1 MAVDIG
7 IAIFNVVF
15 VAGLFVLSLA
25 GLLTWVERKQSAVM
39 QDRIGANRADL
50 FGWDP
55 KLLRPIRRLGL
66 FHPIADGLK
75 MILKEDYIPPQA
87 NKFLFNLAP
96 FVSLFFG
103 LIGFAVI
110 PFCDKFTFAG
120 RQVAVQVAPLNI
132 GILYVFAVLSMG
144 IYGVFLAGYSSKNN
158 WAYLG
163 GLRASALMLSTEIA
177 IGISIIGVVMLYGSM
192 EIGDIIRA
200 QQMGPADLLFGF
212 LPKWGI
218 LMQPLGF
225 ILFLAAGIAAT
236 KRIPFDMPEGESE
249 IIGYFVEYSGMKFGI
264 FMMTD
269 FVETIVIAGLTT
281 ALFLGGWHIP
291 WFYPEHTGGWVTVL
305 QVLTFALKTCFMCWF
320 MVLVRWTLPRFR
332 YDQAMRLGWMGLF
345 PLALANIVVTG
356 LVKVL
361 TSG

>member
-1 MAVDIG
+1 MWVDIG
-7 IAIFNVVF
+7 ITVFNVL

-75 MILKEDYIPPQA
+75 MFLKEDYIPPEA
-87 NKFLFNLAP
+87 NKLLFSLAP
-96 FVSLFFG
+96 FLSLFCG
-103 LIGFAVI
+103 LIAFAVI
-110 PFCDKFTFAG
+110 PFCDKF
-120 RQVAVQVAPLNI
+120 QVWGKTVSVQVASLDI
-132 GILYVFAVLSMG
+132 GVLYIFAALSMG
-144 IYGVFLAGYSSKNN
+144 IYGVFLAGYTSKNN

-163 GLRASALMLSTEIA
+163 ALRASALMLSSEIA
-177 IGISIIGVVMLYGSM
+177 IGVSIIGVVMLYGSM
-192 EIGDIIRA
+192 EIGDIVRA
-200 QQMGPADLLFGF
+200 QQAGPHDLLFGF

-218 LMQPLGF
+218 VMQPLGF
-225 ILFLAAGIAAT
+225 LLFLTAGIAAT

-249 IIGYFVEYSGMKFGI
+249 IIGYFVEYSGMKFGM

-269 FVETIVIAGLTT
+269 FVETIVVAGLTA

-291 WFYPEHTGGWVTVL
+291 YFYPAHTGGWITVL
-305 QVLTFALKTCFMCWF
+305 QVLVFMLKVCFLCWF

-345 PLALANIVVTG
+345 PLAIANIVVTG
-356 LVKVL
+356 IMIVM
-361 TSG
+361 SNG